1 MKRIHL
7 RSLLLYLSVVLLPLS
22 ISARASAAAKEEAP
36 VVHPEVPRISCED
49 LRAKIE
55 AKEDIVVVDTRDAM
69 TYEDAHIPTAVNI
82 YYNPVD
88 DPTTREMYLV
98 SLPMSKLVV
107 IYCP

>member
-1 MKRIHL
+1 ML
-7 RSLLLYLSVVLLPLS
+7 FLSLVLLPVS
-22 ISARASAAAKEEAP
+22 VTAQASAASEDEGP
-36 VVHPEVPRISCED
+36 IVYPEVPRISCED
-49 LRAKIE
+49 LLGKIE

-69 TYEDAHIPTAVNI
+69 SYEDAHIPTAVNI